1 MRRALPVLPVAVL
14 CLLAGA
20 PGIRAESA
28 TDAGSFTVTVAGIKA
43 GTFRFKASLTGKRYR
58 VTSQAAT
65 AGLGALLKSFTMDSR
80 VEGVAQGRALRPQSY
95 VSKGQ
100 GARED
105 RGAEIAYDGAM
116 PNVVQFFGTPDP
128 EAPTIP
134 AEDLIG
140 TVDTLTALYALLRDT
155 PVDQV
160 CDLKLR
166 LFDGHRLS
174 HVTLTPGRDDDG
186 AVTCD
191 GVYHRVAGY
200 PPKEVK
206 KRRKFPFTVVYDAL
220 DATTLRPREFTMD
233 SPFGPARMTRD

>member
-1 MRRALPVLPVAVL
+1 MRRALTVLSLVVLP
-14 CLLAGA
+14 LLAAA
-20 PGIRAESA
+20 PMARAQSA

-43 GTFRFKASLTGKRYR
+43 GTFRFKASLNGKRYS

-65 AGLGALLKSFTMDSR
+65 AGLGAVLKSFTMDSK
-80 VEGVAQGRALRPQSY
+80 VEGVAKGRALQPRSY

-100 GARED
+100 GEHEG
-105 RGAEIAYDGAM
+105 RGAEIAYDGAT
-116 PNVVQFFGTPDP
+116 PRVVQFFGMPDP
-128 EAPTIP
+128 EAPSIAP
-134 AEDLIG
+134 DDMIG
-140 TVDTLTALYALLRDT
+140 TVDTLTGLYALLRDT
-155 PVDQV
+155 PVDQI

-174 HVTLTPGRDDDG
+174 HVTLTPGRGGDG

-206 KRRKFPFTVVYDAL
+206 KRRKFPFTVIYDAV
-220 DATTLRPREFTMD
+220 DATTLRPRELTMD